1 MFKNS
6 QKIAISK
13 HFLISLLFVVLLFT
27 SFGVSMDDTYAADL
41 NHNVSEIE
49 SGLNVEDKLGNSRED
64 LYSVNMQE
72 ISSLGASQ
80 NNAVLAKQLDLLEG
94 GTFNDIRKKMRSAVD
109 GDTIRLEGTFKA
121 SNNYDQIYINKRLT
135 FTSNSGA
142 TLDANGLC
150 HIFVVNTTAA
160 GSTFNNLK
168 FINGY
173 RSGAG
178 SALHVKTQNVNVTN
192 CVFEKNT
199 ALDGGAIYTENKDPK
214 ISANLLV
221 KNCKFINNHAL
232 KSAAALAAFGNN
244 SRIINCTF
252 DSNGAYNYNNN
263 VQNPFGGAIQIG
275 LDEFPVKGYVHDCK
289 FYNNFVYPL
298 SDYAH
303 GGAGCVR
310 SGVEYKNCIF
320 VNNSA
325 GQGGAL
331 TFHGSGLIK
340 NCTFINNTA
349 YFYGGA
355 LSTGYLYDKMDLAVE
370 DCTFDGNKAP
380 IGGAIQV
387 NGLNVNIK
395 DCDFNYNNASRTGG
409 AININAVNVNI
420 DDVRFKGNI
429 AEIDGGAVFIKGN
442 KTLIKDSSFISNKA
456 MPDKDK
462 LDDGLGGAIY
472 INSTKADIENN
483 EFKFNTARNGSAI
496 YYDKYGTGL
505 KLTSNVF
512 SQNQAWVYALPIYAK
527 NIYYGQSEE
536 IRSIIHGGN
545 NIAKYGD
552 LNISNAIYN
561 AANNNSIEIDG
572 ENPVLGATT
581 NGHLYQDDREYNMD
595 ILLTVV
601 HEDGDVVYNKTLNS
615 NCFGE
620 VKDYL
625 DNLKVGKYFVSAKH
639 FEDTYYKA
647 IANTTTFTVT
657 AQVDDKVRKL
667 VTPEEINYED
677 VVVWTLTIVNNG
689 PSNATG
695 VVVRDVLP
703 EGLIYLEDD
712 AGGKYD
718 NKTGTLTF
726 DFLEVGKTIVVN
738 IKTKVNKTGNI
749 VNKVNITAKEY
760 DYNLTNNYD
769 QADINVNPACDL
781 AVEKTINASVVNLN
795 DLVCWTVKVSNNGPD
810 NATGVVVSDL
820 LPESLIFVKSDGDYD
835 EKSGKWNIGN
845 LTNGGVVRLNIV
857 CRVNATGLIE
867 NEASVKGN
875 EHDYDK
881 TNNYDSEILKV
892 KSASDLAI
900 VKLVSPSVVNYTD
913 VVKWTLIV
921 SNYGPDNATGVVISD
936 VLPNGFVFL
945 NSTKEYKN
953 NQISV
958 GNLTVGESCS
968 VDIYCRVNVT
978 GSFVNVASVKGLEF
992 DPNLSNNKDDALV
1005 VVKPASDLAV
1015 EKLVNNSSPNFG
1027 DSVKWTIIVSNNGP
1041 DDASGVVVSDLLP
1054 ESLIFVKSDG
1064 DYDEKSGKWN
1074 IGNLT
1079 NGGVV
1084 RLNIVC
1090 RVNATGLIENKVSVK
1105 GNEFDYNKSNN
1116 FDDEVIEVDAAS
1128 DLAIV
1133 KLVSPSV
1140 VNYTDVVKWTLIVS
1154 NYGPDNATGV
1164 VISDVLPKGFIY
1176 LNSTKEYKNNQISVG
1191 NLTVGESCS
1200 VDIYCR
1206 VNVTGSFVNV
1216 ASVKGLEFDPNL
1228 SNNKDDALVVVKPAS
1243 DLAVEKL
1250 VNNSSPNFGD
1260 SVKWT
1265 IIVSNNGPDDASGVV
1280 VSDLLPESL
1289 IFVKSDG
1296 DYDEISGKWNIGN
1309 LTNGGIASLN
1319 IICRV
1324 NATGLFVNNVSVSAN
1339 EFDYNKSNNKDS
1351 EAINVSKASDLSVIK
1366 LVNVSDVNYHDLVKW
1381 TIIASNNGPD
1391 NATGVTV
1398 DDILPEG
1405 LVLLNYTASKGFY
1418 DNGVWSVCC
1427 MEKGTTQTLEL
1438 ICYVNKTGDFTNI
1451 AKIEGEE
1458 YDPDESNNEDNA
1470 SIFVPKS
1477 SDLAIIKSVD
1487 NTYPNFGDVVEW
1499 SVVVTNN
1506 GPDDAIDITIIDI
1519 LPNGLKFIN
1528 YTSTAGGYYEGIW
1541 YLDQLNNGCS
1551 ESIIIRCLVNT
1562 LDDIINVAE
1571 VIPSQYDWNTSNNKD
1586 NESIGVN
1593 PIADLSIVKLVNVSQ
1608 ANYLDL
1614 VKWSLIVYNNG
1625 PNDATGVMVSDTIPN
1640 GLSIVGVEGDGKYA
1654 DSIWNVGDLK
1664 NGQSKQLDIICKI
1677 IETGEFTNVANVW
1690 GDQSDPNLNNNED
1703 ENYLTVGPAS
1713 DISITKTVSKYV
1725 YTVGDVVNYS
1735 IRLTNNGPDVARNV
1749 EVNEIMDD
1757 SLTFK
1762 SFKASA
1768 GDFNKLNNVWSLD
1781 ALEVGESAFLK
1792 IKAIAN
1798 SVGSLRNSV
1807 SATSDNYDPDLTNND
1822 DEVLVNVSNPD
1833 NHDDVPDKHKKV
1845 PHNELD
1851 DFSEGILW
1859 KYKSGNPIVLI
1870 ALLIVFS
1877 MGVYCGRDI
1886 FKKW

>member
-857 CRVNATGLIE
+857 CRVN
-867 NEASVKGN
+867 
-875 EHDYDK
+875 
-881 TNNYDSEILKV
+881 
-892 KSASDLAI
+892 
-900 VKLVSPSVVNYTD
+900 
-913 VVKWTLIV
+913 
-921 SNYGPDNATGVVISD
+921 
-936 VLPNGFVFL
+936 
-945 NSTKEYKN
+945 
-953 NQISV
+953 
-958 GNLTVGESCS
+958 
-968 VDIYCRVNVT
+968 
-978 GSFVNVASVKGLEF
+978 
-992 DPNLSNNKDDALV
+992 
-1005 VVKPASDLAV
+1005 
-1015 EKLVNNSSPNFG
+1015 
-1027 DSVKWTIIVSNNGP
+1027 
-1041 DDASGVVVSDLLP
+1041 
-1054 ESLIFVKSDG
+1054 
-1064 DYDEKSGKWN
+1064 
-1074 IGNLT
+1074 
-1079 NGGVV
+1079 
-1084 RLNIVC
+1084 
-1090 RVNATGLIENKVSVK
+1090 
-1105 GNEFDYNKSNN
+1105 
-1116 FDDEVIEVDAAS
+1116 
-1128 DLAIV
+1128 
-1133 KLVSPSV
+1133 
-1140 VNYTDVVKWTLIVS
+1140 
-1154 NYGPDNATGV
+1154 
-1164 VISDVLPKGFIY
+1164 
-1176 LNSTKEYKNNQISVG
+1176 
-1191 NLTVGESCS
+1191 
-1200 VDIYCR
+1200 
-1206 VNVTGSFVNV
+1206 
-1216 ASVKGLEFDPNL
+1216 
-1228 SNNKDDALVVVKPAS
+1228 
-1243 DLAVEKL
+1243 
-1250 VNNSSPNFGD
+1250 
-1260 SVKWT
+1260 
-1265 IIVSNNGPDDASGVV
+1265 
-1280 VSDLLPESL
+1280 
-1289 IFVKSDG
+1289 
-1296 DYDEISGKWNIGN
+1296 
-1309 LTNGGIASLN
+1309 
-1319 IICRV
+1319 
-1324 NATGLFVNNVSVSAN
+1324 
-1339 EFDYNKSNNKDS
+1339 
-1351 EAINVSKASDLSVIK
+1351 
-1366 LVNVSDVNYHDLVKW
+1366 
-1381 TIIASNNGPD
+1381 
-1391 NATGVTV
+1391 
-1398 DDILPEG
+1398 
-1405 LVLLNYTASKGFY
+1405 
-1418 DNGVWSVCC
+1418 
-1427 MEKGTTQTLEL
+1427 
-1438 ICYVNKTGDFTNI
+1438 
-1451 AKIEGEE
+1451 
-1458 YDPDESNNEDNA
+1458 
-1470 SIFVPKS
+1470 
-1477 SDLAIIKSVD
+1477 
-1487 NTYPNFGDVVEW
+1487 
-1499 SVVVTNN
+1499 
-1506 GPDDAIDITIIDI
+1506 
-1519 LPNGLKFIN
+1519 
-1528 YTSTAGGYYEGIW
+1528 
-1541 YLDQLNNGCS
+1541 
-1551 ESIIIRCLVNT
+1551 
-1562 LDDIINVAE
+1562 
-1571 VIPSQYDWNTSNNKD
+1571 
-1586 NESIGVN
+1586 
-1593 PIADLSIVKLVNVSQ
+1593 
-1608 ANYLDL
+1608 
-1614 VKWSLIVYNNG
+1614 
-1625 PNDATGVMVSDTIPN
+1625 
-1640 GLSIVGVEGDGKYA
+1640 
-1654 DSIWNVGDLK
+1654 
-1664 NGQSKQLDIICKI
+1664 
-1677 IETGEFTNVANVW
+1677 
-1690 GDQSDPNLNNNED
+1690 
-1703 ENYLTVGPAS
+1703 
-1713 DISITKTVSKYV
+1713 
-1725 YTVGDVVNYS
+1725 
-1735 IRLTNNGPDVARNV
+1735 
-1749 EVNEIMDD
+1749 
-1757 SLTFK
+1757 
-1762 SFKASA
+1762 
-1768 GDFNKLNNVWSLD
+1768 
-1781 ALEVGESAFLK
+1781 
-1792 IKAIAN
+1792 
-1798 SVGSLRNSV
+1798 
-1807 SATSDNYDPDLTNND
+1807 
-1822 DEVLVNVSNPD
+1822 
-1833 NHDDVPDKHKKV
+1833 
-1845 PHNELD
+1845 
-1851 DFSEGILW
+1851 
-1859 KYKSGNPIVLI
+1859 
-1870 ALLIVFS
+1870 
-1877 MGVYCGRDI
+1877 
-1886 FKKW
+1886 